1 MPNSAC
7 FEAVHAAAELVRFLS
22 AFAYNAPE
30 LLCAFP
36 LPLPLPQCRSKEST
50 ARTASP
56 RRQSPPPPAGTSS
69 TTMQQMVRSPHFR
82 RLFSYERG
90 AVTDEIP
97 VLPRRT
103 ADPNKHIISVQP
115 IKRAEMQ
122 PSYAQDLGLGE
133 VTHGLYGSLLQG
145 LGSVVG
151 VCGMV
156 PCCPFPNPFREVQ
169 QGSVGLVSRFGQFY
183 KSVDPGLV
191 QVNVCTESLK
201 IVDVKIQISPI
212 GRQSV
217 ITRDN
222 VNVEIDSVIYFQIC
236 NPYRSAFGIGDLRQA
251 LIERAQTTLRHVVG
265 ARAVQ
270 SVVTER
276 EAIAFEIAEIVG
288 DVADKW
294 GVAIEGILI
303 KDIIFSAEVSAS
315 LSSAAQQKR
324 LGESKVIAARA
335 EVDSAR
341 LMRQAADILASP
353 AAMQIRQ
360 LEALQAMAKSGNSKV
375 IFVPMQLQS
384 DVVGQLA
391 SGSGGGGSTFGASVQ
406 DGGEGA
412 VTRAGLLNSMASM

>member
-1 MPNSAC
+1 MRQ
-7 FEAVHAAAELVRFLS
+7 AADIL
-22 AFAYNAPE
+22 
-30 LLCAFP
+30 
-36 LPLPLPQCRSKEST
+36 
-50 ARTASP
+50 ASP
-56 RRQSPPPPAGTSS
+56 AAMQIRQLLKHS
-69 TTMQQMVRSPHFR
+69 H
-82 RLFSYERG
+82 LSY
-90 AVTDEIP
+90 
-97 VLPRRT
+97 LRRT
-103 ADPNKHIISVQP
+103 DFSGIVAYSSPAMSYNGNGVDRKDRIPSPASSSQRNVVDHDAPHGAASKMPQASSSKSGHMIVVQP
-115 IKRAEMQ
+115 LKRSEMQ
-122 PSYAQDLGLGE
+122 PSYAQDLGTGE
-133 VTHGLYGSLLQG
+133 VTHGIYGSLLNG
-145 LGSVVG
+145 LGTMVG
-151 VCGMV
+151 FCGMV
-156 PCCPFPNPFREVQ
+156 PCCPCPNPFRNVQ

-191 QVNVCTESLK
+191 QVNVCTESLR

-212 GRQSV
+212 GRQTV

-236 NPYRSAFGIGDLRQA
+236 NPYRAAFGITDLRQA

-288 DVADKW
+288 DIADKW

-303 KDIIFSAEVSAS
+303 KDIIFSPEVSAS

-324 LGESKVIAARA
+324 IGESKVIAARA

-360 LEALQAMAKSGNSKV
+360 LEALQQMAKSGNSKV

-384 DVVGQLA
+384 DVVSQLA
-391 SGSGGGGSTFGASVQ
+391 SGSGTSSGAMITNEGGDGMTSMGS
-406 DGGEGA
+406 
-412 VTRAGLLNSMASM
+412 AGKVGILNSMSEM

>member
-1 MPNSAC
+1 MSTQNGIDRKDRIPSPSGSSSRDH
-7 FEAVHAAAELVRFLS
+7 VVDHHAA
-22 AFAYNAPE
+22 N
-30 LLCAFP
+30 
-36 LPLPLPQCRSKEST
+36 
-50 ARTASP
+50 
-56 RRQSPPPPAGTSS
+56 
-69 TTMQQMVRSPHFR
+69 
-82 RLFSYERG
+82 
-90 AVTDEIP
+90 VTDEP
-97 VLPRRT
+97 LAGSRRT
-103 ADPNKHIISVQP
+103 VDPSKHIITVQP
-115 IKRAEMQ
+115 IKKAEMQ

-133 VTHGLYGSLLQG
+133 VTHGLYGSLLNG
-145 LGSVVG
+145 LGSIVG
-151 VCGMV
+151 VCGMI

-201 IVDVKIQISPI
+201 VVEVRIQISPI

-222 VNVEIDSVIYFQIC
+222 VNVEIDSVIYYQIT
-236 NPYRSAFGIGDLRQA
+236 NPYRSAFGISDLRTA

-303 KDIIFSAEVSAS
+303 KDIVFSAEVQAS

-391 SGSGGGGSTFGASVQ
+391 ASGSGSGSTA
-406 DGGEGA
+406 GEGSDA
-412 VTRAGLLNSMASM
+412 VGRMALLGSMANM

>member
-1 MPNSAC
+1 MSHNGPDRKDRVPSPTESSSSRGN
-7 FEAVHAAAELVRFLS
+7 VVDHHAANVTDDVPA
-22 AFAYNAPE
+22 A
-30 LLCAFP
+30 
-36 LPLPLPQCRSKEST
+36 
-50 ARTASP
+50 P
-56 RRQSPPPPAGTSS
+56 RRVP
-69 TTMQQMVRSPHFR
+69 
-82 RLFSYERG
+82 
-90 AVTDEIP
+90 
-97 VLPRRT
+97 
-103 ADPNKHIISVQP
+103 DPNKHMIVVQP
-115 IKRAEMQ
+115 LKRAEMQ
-122 PSYAQDLGLGE
+122 

-145 LGSVVG
+145 LGSIVG
-151 VCGMV
+151 ICGMI

-191 QVNVCTESLK
+191 QVNVCTESLR

-236 NPYRSAFGIGDLRQA
+236 NPYRSAFGITDLRQA

-303 KDIIFSAEVSAS
+303 KDIIFSPEVSAS

-391 SGSGGGGSTFGASVQ
+391 SGSGGGSNFGSAIQSES
-406 DGGEGA
+406 GEGA
-412 VTRAGLLNSMASM
+412 VNRAGLLNSMANM